1 MPLKMHVTQLLQ
13 ISSFFFLLKL
23 SKKIRIYH
31 LFANYG
37 LLYTLYLMKLHGC
50 CYAILLML

>member
-13 ISSFFFLLKL
+13 ISFFFLLKL